1 VPGIPTG
8 VAGTDNPYGPL
19 ITFQTEGIPPPGAVY
34 VGPTESLL
42 IFMWSASVVS
52 TALVVFRLLTP
63 QGEIK
68 FEQYQISGQS
78 AGGIPIQLLIPP
90 SEGFLLSCVVSGTN
104 TQRGQC
110 YVKLLTA
117 IGSPTSLQV
126 TQLLAQGY
134 VSTFDSMSY
143 PESPTESSISG
154 RGWLN
159 GVFTAA
165 PAAGTDIGITVPAFR
180 RWRLIG
186 FAASLN
192 TSAAAGMRQPT
203 FSIADPAGTGDAM
216 NFPTPTV
223 GPSFSGTVTWG
234 AGAGQ
239 IATPNVLQGSLPV
252 DVLVSGGWAIGT
264 STFGLQAGDQWGAST
279 LFVEEWQAP

>member
-8 VAGTDNPYGPL
+8 VAGTDNPYGPQ
-19 ITFQTEGIPPPGAVY
+19 ITFETEGIAPPAAVY
-34 VGPTESLL
+34 VSPTES
-42 IFMWSASVVS
+42 IVVQMQSASVAS
-52 TALVVFRLLTP
+52 TAFVIFRLLTP
-63 QGEIK
+63 QGELK
-68 FEQYQISGQS
+68 FEQYQLSGQS
-78 AGGIPIQLLIPP
+78 APGTPIALNIPP
-90 SEGFLLSCVVSGTN
+90 SEGFLLSCVVISTN
-104 TQRGQC
+104 AQRGQC
-110 YVKLLTA
+110 YVKIFLASGGFGAFTA
-117 IGSPTSLQV
+117 S
-126 TQLLAQGY
+126 QLLAQGY
-134 VSTFDSMSY
+134 VSTYDSVSY
-143 PESPTESSISG
+143 PQSPNESSISG

-165 PAAGTDIGITVPAFR
+165 PAAGTDIGITVPTFR

-192 TSAAAGMRQPT
+192 TSAAAGTRQPT

-252 DVLVSGGWAIGT
+252 DVLVSGGWTIGT
-264 STFGLQAGDQWGAST
+264 STFGLQAGDQWGVST